1 MLTSTTWITLPT
13 TGSALVEFEA
23 LKMGHYTEMW
33 SICSENRSCPAGSQ
47 TTRSSTLSQPYVPL
61 PRQPELGFLSQPR
74 KQKFQAVCTTKPV
87 TNQLLCA
94 QTESERFS
102 DLLVSYR
109 PSITWVTTRIHCHFL
124 HCSIPVRACICAVLA
139 LLLSKLRSTQQP
151 PQHMLTAMFTNTA
164 AGLKQ
169 TGLLGLSNERWILS
183 HSHASFQN
191 TFLWCSNDRDYS
203 QKQNGHSH
211 FRIPYL

>member
-102 DLLVSYR
+102 DLLVSY
-109 PSITWVTTRIHCHFL
+109 
-124 HCSIPVRACICAVLA
+124 ICAVLA

-169 TGLLGLSNERWILS
+169 TGSLGLSNER
-183 HSHASFQN
+183 
-191 TFLWCSNDRDYS
+191 
-203 QKQNGHSH
+203 
-211 FRIPYL
+211 